1 MIQRSAI
8 QRAASLVSALT
19 TPHTSLQACD
29 FDDLEWLLSDLT
41 KAVDF
46 GGETPAEVVQRIA
59 KKLQERVK

>member
-8 QRAASLVSALT
+8 QRAANLVSALT
-19 TPHTSLQACD
+19 VPHASLGASD

-46 GGETPAEVVQRIA
+46 GGETPAEVIKRIA
-59 KKLQERVK
+59 KKLQERSP